1 MRERS
6 LVLVKPD
13 GVQRRLIG
21 EVISRVERKG
31 LKIVGLKMMVM
42 DENLVNKHYQ
52 EHVNKPFFP
61 KLKSYVMSGPV
72 VAMVVEGKNAVSVMR
87 LLIGSTDPSQ
97 AAPGTIRGDLALD
110 IGRNVVHASATVE
123 DAEREVKLFFSEQE
137 LCEWDDSVKQWL
149 LE

>member
-87 LLIGSTDPSQ
+87 LLIGSTDPPQ

>member
-21 EVISRVERKG
+21 EVISRIERKG